1 MKDNNTENQRAPS
14 IEELFKEGKIS
25 SLTLERVKIAKSY
38 LERKY
43 DMKKIKE
50 EKKKKE
56 WENINNFLNNQDRLS
71 ITDKLEI
78 KESIKKKRN

>member
-1 MKDNNTENQRAPS
+1 MKDNNTENQNPPS
-14 IEELFKEGKIS
+14 IEQLYKEGKIS

-50 EKKKKE
+50 EKKKK
-56 WENINNFLNNQDRLS
+56 NG
-71 ITDKLEI
+71 T
-78 KESIKKKRN
+78 

>member
-1 MKDNNTENQRAPS
+1 MKDNNTENQRTPS

-25 SLTLERVKIAKSY
+25 SFTLERVKIAKSY

-50 EKKKKE
+50 EKKKK
-56 WENINNFLNNQDRLS
+56 
-71 ITDKLEI
+71 
-78 KESIKKKRN
+78 